1 MTKKIKPQM
10 SKEQEAIIGPAGE
23 AAQAGIAAAGA
34 VLAGSSVAFKF
45 LLNYLLG
52 FVRSLSTML
61 HLLLIRVSFQG
72 FMQSF
77 FSVLMNFVKFDLFDT
92 NPYYD

>member
-23 AAQAGIAAAGA
+23 VAQAVMASAGT
-34 VLAGSSVAFKF
+34 VLVGSSVFYKF
-45 LLNYLLG
+45 VLNFLLG

-61 HLLLIRVSFQG
+61 HLLLIKVSFQG

-77 FSVLMNFVKFDLFDT
+77 FSVLMNYVKFDLFDT